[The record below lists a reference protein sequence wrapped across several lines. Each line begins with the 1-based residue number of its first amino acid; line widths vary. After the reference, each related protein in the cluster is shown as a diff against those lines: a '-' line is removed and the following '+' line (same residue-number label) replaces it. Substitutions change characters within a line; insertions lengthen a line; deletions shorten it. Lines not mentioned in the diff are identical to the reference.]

1 MGVIAEPSEEEDG
14 HRDMDT
20 ASFFS
25 VFPLGVSY
33 YVKIPTGMLPVR
45 KSRYD
50 FPTWVSIQ
58 IDYISAKC

>member
-1 MGVIAEPSEEEDG
+1 
-14 HRDMDT
+14 MDT

-33 YVKIPTGMLPVR
+33 YVKIPTGMLSVR